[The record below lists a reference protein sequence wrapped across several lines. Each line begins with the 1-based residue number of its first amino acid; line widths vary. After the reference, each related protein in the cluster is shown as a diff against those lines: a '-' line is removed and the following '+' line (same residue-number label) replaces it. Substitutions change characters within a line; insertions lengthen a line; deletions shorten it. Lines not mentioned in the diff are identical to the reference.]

1 MTNPDSEIR
10 RLIELMPASGRMYCK
25 LVSKPEQSTV
35 ITAEFPKPWQQARP
49 IVINFD
55 LWRELPRPQRD
66 LLLLRTV
73 SWLMGVKWLKP
84 TPVNGL
90 ILAGLAGTLIELAQV
105 DMVGVIAAGALTT
118 LAGLQVWRSNRST
131 QRELEADEAA
141 VQVALRRGY
150 AESEAARHLSG
161 AIESVARIEDRPNTF
176 NELVRCQNLRAIAG
190 LSPVGVPQSVRSE

>member
-1 MTNPDSEIR
+1 MTPDSEIR

-35 ITAEFPKPWQQARP
+35 ITTELPLPWHQSRP

-55 LWRELPRPQRD
+55 LWRELSRPQRD
-66 LLLLRTV
+66 MLLLRTV

-90 ILAGLAGTLIELAQV
+90 VAAGVVGTVIEMAQV
-105 DMVGVIAAGALTT
+105 DIVGVVVAGALTA
-118 LAGLQVWRSNRST
+118 LAGLQVWRNTRSS

-150 AESEAARHLSG
+150 SEVEAAQNLLS
-161 AIESVARIEDRPNTF
+161 AIEAIARIEDRPSNF
-176 NELVRCQNLRAIAG
+176 NELVRSQNLRAIAG
-190 LSPVGVPQSVRSE
+190 MSPVGVPQSLRQ